1 MKGNKSL
8 VVAALDV
15 DGDNKI
21 VVKSI
26 RDQVGSDTFA
36 IIMSTVNAK
45 PIDRHFHSDH

>member
-8 VVAALDV
+8 LDV
-15 DGDNKI
+15 DNVGDNKI

-26 RDQVGSDTFA
+26 RDLVVGDTFA

>member
-26 RDQVGSDTFA
+26 VEVASSSRVVT
-36 IIMSTVNAK
+36 
-45 PIDRHFHSDH
+45 HSQ

>member
-8 VVAALDV
+8 LDV
-15 DGDNKI
+15 DNVSDNKI